1 MKKYK
6 LSFWYLSL
14 FLFARASF
22 AQEIK
27 FKDLTEDS
35 KTNYFLAN
43 IQRVE
48 YLSYPLF
55 ERAIFINA
63 FLIDDSEATPTDYF
77 EGTDEVLSSIL
88 ISIIPDGDYYTE
100 SKLYKVEGLENPKI
114 LAIHEG
120 LFPEVIVEV
129 EYGRKNKKKTERIRL
144 PLD

>member
-6 LSFWYLSL
+6 LAFWYLSL

-27 FKDLTEDS
+27 FKDLSEDS